1 MSLIDRASPKKVY
14 IIAVSTL
21 IILIVSNQLL
31 IQKILEE
38 KKDDAT
44 VINLAGRQ
52 RMLSQKIAKTVY
64 LSENNKINLEVLK
77 KDIEQW
83 ALTHKGL
90 KEGNKNLGIDANE
103 NATIKDLFSELEPHF
118 NVIRTSLSNLNSQE
132 EVVDAIPVI
141 QNHEMEFLRKM
152 DEIVKALEISSNRS
166 IRELVWIEVT
176 LGLFSIFILG
186 GEIYL
191 VFKVFFAQIK
201 SKNEELEEKVLE
213 LSDSKGALFEYVQRF
228 DLSLKAINAGIWD
241 WYIVDNSEWW
251 SPRFYEMLG
260 YKDNEIEASYNTFL
274 NILLHKDDKEAVERA
289 VENHLKNNA
298 PYKLEIKMKDKS
310 GEYQWFETVGQA
322 SFDHEGNPV
331 RMVGS
336 IIDINERKII
346 QAELEQ
352 RSKNL
357 IINTERLEEAQEIA
371 KIGNWNWDILK
382 DEITWSEQNYKVY
395 GQSKDFKPTFE
406 DLNALIP
413 EEDREPFQKD
423 VERAIAENIP
433 HDFIHRIILKNGKE
447 IRYIHE
453 RGKVFYD
460 QDGNPYRMAGTSQDV
475 TESILK
481 ELKLEAATTELQR
494 GLDLLSETQH
504 AAKIGSWEI
513 DLKTMSVYWSD
524 EVYRIHEIEIGTNMN
539 IEEGINFY
547 REDFRGVIQSVIDDA
562 IKEKKSWD
570 EECVLVTATGKE
582 LWVRATGY
590 PVFQDEELIGLRG
603 LFMDVDEPKR
613 KSIELD
619 ETNEKLQLSVEAGQ
633 IAIWIWDLKTN
644 KLDWNEEAYRV
655 FGVPDDH
662 KPTFEK
668 FSKMVHPDDLEYII
682 ESTQRTIETGERFD
696 IEFRLNK
703 PDGTE
708 IVLSGRGDA
717 VFNSEGEPVQLIGIN
732 MDITERMK
740 LVESIRLQE
749 SQLRSFVEQAPA
761 AVAMFDNEMRYITV
775 SNKWYV
781 HNKIEGENI
790 IGLSHYDVLPQIKA
804 RKDWVKIHQRVLKG
818 EELSSSKDRFV
829 RKDGTKI
836 WIGWTAIPW
845 FNTDKEIG
853 GMILYVS
860 DISKEVE
867 YTEQLENEIEVR
879 TQQIRKQAENL
890 ELANKELESFSY
902 SISHDLR
909 APLRSINGF
918 SDILL
923 EDYSEQ
929 LDEEGK
935 RLMGVVKESAVMMG
949 QLIDDMLDFSRLGKK
964 KIQKSEIDMKRLFES
979 VFESESRTYSE
990 KNIELHISDLP
1001 YALGDIALLKQV
1013 AVNLISNSLK
1023 YASKKEEI
1031 VVIIDFEKKDDNQTT
1046 YFIKDNGTGF
1056 KMEYHDK
1063 LFGVFQRL
1071 HSRNEFDGTG
1081 VGLAIA
1087 KRILNKHGGKIW
1099 AESKAGKGSTF
1110 FFSLP
1115 NN

>member
-1 MSLIDRASPKKVY
+1 MSFIERISPKQIY

-21 IILIVSNQLL
+21 IVLIASNQLL

-38 KKDDAT
+38 KKDDASI
-44 VINLAGRQ
+44 INLAGRQ
-52 RMLSQKIAKTVY
+52 RMLSQKIAKNVF
-64 LSENNKINLEVLK
+64 LSLEQETNIQSLNNDVENWSVAHGILQQGS
-77 KDIEQW
+77 DS
-83 ALTHKGL
+83 
-90 KEGNKNLGIDANE
+90 LGISANE
-103 NATIKDLFSELEPHF
+103 NEYIQSQFFEIEVHF
-118 NVIRTSLSNLNSQE
+118 QAIANSLSEINTQE
-132 EVVDAIPVI
+132 DIKAAIPIVRE
-141 QNHEMEFLRKM
+141 HEAQFLAKM
-152 DEIVKALEISSNRS
+152 DEIVSAFEMISNNA
-166 IRELVWIEVT
+166 INNLVWIE
-176 LGLFSIFILG
+176 IILG
-186 GEIYL
+186 ICSLLILSGEVYL
-191 VFKVFFAQIK
+191 VFKVFLNQIK
-201 SKNEELEEKVLE
+201 AKNEELEV
-213 LSDSKGALFEYVQRF
+213 
-228 DLSLKAINAGIWD
+228 NA
-241 WYIVDNSEWW
+241 
-251 SPRFYEMLG
+251 
-260 YKDNEIEASYNTFL
+260 K
-274 NILLHKDDKEAVERA
+274 
-289 VENHLKNNA
+289 
-298 PYKLEIKMKDKS
+298 
-310 GEYQWFETVGQA
+310 
-322 SFDHEGNPV
+322 
-331 RMVGS
+331 
-336 IIDINERKII
+336 
-346 QAELEQ
+346 
-352 RSKNL
+352 
-357 IINTERLEEAQEIA
+357 RLEEAQEIA
-371 KIGNWNWDILK
+371 KIGNWNWDMIK
-382 DEITWSEQNYKVY
+382 DEITWSYQNYKVF
-395 GQSKDFKPTFE
+395 GQSEDFKPDFE
-406 DLNALIP
+406 KLNALIP
-413 EEDREPFQKD
+413 EEDQEPFQKD
-423 VERAIAENIP
+423 VENAVANNEEHN
-433 HDFIHRIILKNGKE
+433 FIHRIVLDGNKV
-447 IRYIHE
+447 RYIHE
-453 RGKVFYD
+453 KGRVFYNEK
-460 QDGNPYRMAGTSQDV
+460 GSPIRMAGTSQDV
-475 TESILK
+475 TESMLK
-481 ELKLEAATTELQR
+481 ELKLEAQATEVQR

-504 AAKIGSWEI
+504 AAKIGSWEV
-513 DLKTMSVYWSD
+513 DLKTSTPYWSD
-524 EVYRIHEIEIGTNMN
+524 EVYRIHEVEIGTE
-539 IEEGINFY
+539 IDLGAAISYY
-547 REDFRGVIQSVIDDA
+547 REDFREVIEKA
-562 IKEKKSWD
+562 IEHAITEKASWD
-570 EECVLVTATGKE
+570 VECVLVTAKDNE
-582 LWVRATGY
+582 IWVRATGH
-590 PVFQDEELIGLRG
+590 PVFENREAVGLRG
-603 LFMDVDEPKR
+603 LFMDIDESKR
-613 KSIELD
+613 KSLELD

-644 KLDWNEEAYRV
+644 ELDWNEKAYEV
-655 FGVPDDH
+655 FGIEKDVE
-662 KPTFEK
+662 PTFNL
-668 FSKMVHPDDLEYII
+668 FSKMIHPEDLNGVI
-682 ESTQRTIETGERFD
+682 EATQKTIETGNRFD
-696 IEFRLNK
+696 IEFRLIK
-703 PDGTE
+703 PDGSE
-708 IVLSGRGDA
+708 AVLSGRGDA
-717 VFNSEGEPVQLIGIN
+717 IYNKDGVPIQLIGIN

-781 HNKIEGENI
+781 HNKIDGENI

-867 YTEQLENEIEVR
+867 YTEQLEKEIEVR

-964 KIQKSEIDMKRLFES
+964 KIQKSEIDMKKLFES
-979 VFESESRTYSE
+979 VFESESKTYPE